1 MTTSEPIDPPVS
13 DSARTR
19 RRVPWWAVAAPLA
32 IVVGVVA
39 LVVAAAGGTDEP
51 AGAAPAPRFVDDTS
65 VSGIDHSYTGGFD
78 YFVGGG
84 VAAFDCNDD
93 ARPDLYFAG
102 GTSPAALYRNAT
114 TVGGPLQFEAV
125 PSAVTDLTA
134 VTGAYPVDVDS
145 DGQLDLVVLRHG
157 ENQILRGLGDC
168 SFEPANA
175 ALGVDGGDAW
185 TTAFSASWEGSS
197 ELPTMAFG
205 TYLEADRTT
214 CGDSLLVRP
223 DGDAYGAPTPLAP
236 GYCTLSMLFS
246 DWNRTGQRD
255 LRLANDRHYYTDG
268 SEQLWEVP
276 PGEEPRLYT
285 QADGWRPLQVWG
297 MGLASQDVTG
307 DGVPEVF
314 ITSQGDN
321 KLQSL
326 DGGDPSLPTY
336 GDIALRR
343 GVTAQRPYAGG
354 DVLPSTAWHPE
365 FEDVNNDGFVDL
377 FVTKGNVEGQTDHA
391 QRDPSNL
398 LLGQPDDTFVE
409 GAEAAGITRYERAR
423 GAALVDLDLDGLL
436 DLVVVNREAPATL
449 WRNVGGGESTVA
461 SPMGHWLAVELDQP
475 APNVDAVGAWLEVR
489 TDSGIIVREI
499 TVGGGHAGGQAGWVH
514 AGLGGADRA
523 DVRVTWPDG
532 EVGEWMTVD
541 ADQFVTITRGSA
553 EAIALQPPT
562 G

>member
-13 DSARTR
+13 DAATPR
-19 RRVPWWAVAAPLA
+19 RRVPWWTVVAPLA
-32 IVVGVVA
+32 IVVGIVA
-39 LVVAAAGGTDEP
+39 LAVAAQGGAEEP
-51 AGAAPAPRFVDDTS
+51 AGAAPAPRFVDDTPG
-65 VSGIDHSYTGGFD
+65 SGVDHSYTGGFD
-78 YFVGGG
+78 HFVGGG
-84 VAAFDCNDD
+84 VAAFDCDD
-93 ARPDLYFAG
+93 DTRPDLYFAG
-102 GTSPAALYRNAT
+102 GTSPAALYRNT
-114 TVGGPLQFEAV
+114 TPVGGPLQFETV
-125 PSAVTDLTA
+125 PSTATDLTA
-134 VTGAYPVDVDS
+134 VTGAYPIDIDS
-145 DGQLDLVVLRHG
+145 DGHLDLVVLRHG
-157 ENQILRGLGDC
+157 ANEILRGVGDC
-168 SFEPANA
+168 RFEPANDA
-175 ALGVDGGDAW
+175 FGIDGGDAW
-185 TTAFSASWEGSS
+185 TTAFSAAWEVGN
-197 ELPTMAFG
+197 ELPTIAFG

-223 DGDAYGAPTPLAP
+223 DGDVYGAPIPLTP

-268 SEQLWEVP
+268 SEQLWEVA
-276 PGEEPRLYT
+276 PGEAPRLYT

-297 MGLASQDVTG
+297 MGLASRDVTG
-307 DGVPEVF
+307 DGLPEVF

-326 DGGDPSLPTY
+326 DAEGTLPTY

-377 FVTKGNVEGQTDHA
+377 FVTKGNVEGQADHA

-398 LLGQPDDTFVE
+398 LLGQPDGTFVE

-461 SPMGHWLAVELDQP
+461 SPMGHWLAVELEQP
-475 APNVDAVGAWLEVR
+475 APNPNAAGAWLEVR
-489 TDSGIIVREI
+489 TDSGTIVREI
-499 TVGGGHAGGQAGWVH
+499 TVGGGHGGGQAGWVH
-514 AGLGGADRA
+514 AGLGRADGA

-532 EVGEWMTVD
+532 EVGEWITVD
-541 ADQFVTITRGSA
+541 ADQFVTITRGSN
-553 EAIALQPPT
+553 EATVWQPPA

>member
-1 MTTSEPIDPPVS
+1 MTTSDPIASPVV
-13 DSARTR
+13 DDAGRR
-19 RRVPWWAVAAPLA
+19 RRVPGWVFVAAGAIAVGGLA
-32 IVVGVVA
+32 FA
-39 LVVAAAGGTDEP
+39 LTAGTDSEEP
-51 AGAAPAPRFVDDTS
+51 PAAAPAPRFVDDTP
-65 VSGIDHSYTGGFD
+65 VSGVDHAYTGGFD

-84 VAAFDCNDD
+84 VATFDCNDD

-102 GTSPAALYRNAT
+102 GASPAALYRNT
-114 TVGGPLQFEAV
+114 TPVGGPLQFEKA
-125 PSAVTDLTA
+125 PSPITDLTA
-134 VTGAYPVDVDS
+134 VTGAYPIDIDS
-145 DGQLDLVVLRHG
+145 DGHLDLVVLRHG
-157 ENQILRGLGDC
+157 ENRILRGLGDC
-168 SFEPANA
+168 RFEPASD
-175 ALGVDGGDAW
+175 ALGIEGGDAW
-185 TTAFSASWEGSS
+185 TTAFSASWEGDAG
-197 ELPTMAFG
+197 LPTMAFG
-205 TYLEADRTT
+205 TYLDADLTT
-214 CGDSLLVRP
+214 CGTSLLARP
-223 DGDAYGAPTPLAP
+223 EGAVYGTPIPLSP

-246 DWNRTGQRD
+246 DWSRTGQRD

-297 MGLASQDVTG
+297 MGLASRDVTG
-307 DGVPEVF
+307 DGMPEVF

-326 DGGDPSLPTY
+326 DGGPALPTY
-336 GDIALRR
+336 ADIALRR

-377 FVTKGNVEGQTDHA
+377 FLTKGNVEGQTDHA
-391 QRDPSNL
+391 MRDPSNL
-398 LLGQPDDTFVE
+398 LLGQPDGTFVE

-449 WRNVGGGESTVA
+449 WRNAGDSESNDT
-461 SPMGHWLAVELDQP
+461 SPMGHWLAVGLEQP
-475 APNVDAVGAWLEVR
+475 APNVNGVGAWIEVS
-489 TDSGIIVREI
+489 TDSGTTVREV
-499 TVGGGHAGGQAGWVH
+499 TVGGGHAGGQAGWIH
-514 AGLGGADRA
+514 TGLGTADDA

-532 EVGEWMTVD
+532 EVGEWITVD
-541 ADQFVTITRGSA
+541 ADQFVTITRGSN
-553 EAIALQPPT
+553 EATAHVPT